1 MTLQEY
7 TTNFKAMNN
16 TEQTKE
22 INNLQAQKKV
32 LDEGLSKDNIA
43 DKWKERDIVLLKLRT
58 VLQHYSVE

>member
-22 INNLQAQKKV
+22 KNNLQAQKKV